1 MRKLPKT
8 FKQKG
13 FTLTQIKRDGN
24 KAIFKKT
31 KTGHALA
38 SYEVIVV
45 SSHNGYEL
53 GGQKIESAETY
64 PSSSLW
70 GIKGFTCTSLERAE
84 VKYKTLKD

>member
-13 FTLTQIKRDGN
+13 FNLSQIKREGN
-24 KAIFKKT
+24 KAIYKKT
-31 KTGHALA
+31 RGKVI

-53 GGQKIESAETY
+53 GGQKIDPAETY
-64 PSSSLW
+64 PSTSQW
-70 GIKGFTCTSLERAE
+70 GLKGWTCTTVECAE
-84 VKYKTLKD
+84 KRYSTLKD